1 MSVIF
6 LLIPLS
12 IVIAACFLGAFIW
25 AVRTGQYE
33 DTLTPSM
40 RVLLDDSLQ
49 ISGSARA
56 PRAANRALAVGCETQ
71 EVQERSESHTH
82 SNAFREDAEH
92 DTRGAYA
99 PKPHSPN
106 P

>member
-40 RVLLDDSLQ
+40 RVLLDDALHNAGGDARPQTPRSVEKT
-49 ISGSARA
+49 ISSS
-56 PRAANRALAVGCETQ
+56 N
-71 EVQERSESHTH
+71 H
-82 SNAFREDAEH
+82 S
-92 DTRGAYA
+92 
-99 PKPHSPN
+99 
-106 P
+106 